1 MFKIGV
7 KISTN
12 VLIVRERFSVVMM
25 MVSPESHLAPL
36 ETSPDVHS
44 PGHRTPLTDAG
55 LRWCVS
61 VKMLRCWLI
70 I

>member
-1 MFKIGV
+1 MFKTSV

-25 MVSPESHLAPL
+25 MVSPESHLAPV

-55 LRWCVS
+55 LGRGGVY
-61 VKMLRCWLI
+61 L
-70 I
+70 

>member
-1 MFKIGV
+1 MFKTGV

-36 ETSPDVHS
+36 ETSRDVP

-55 LRWCVS
+55 LRGGVY
-61 VKMLRCWLI
+61 L
-70 I
+70 